1 MGDSITEGTL
11 VAWHKKKGDFVLKDE
26 QIATI
31 GCLYLYNR
39 LQISL

>member
-11 VAWHKKKGDFVLKDE
+11 VTWLKKKGEFVLRDE

-31 GCLYLYNR
+31 GNNYF
-39 LQISL
+39 I